1 MPRIREHEF
10 GACAASTVH
19 EKRIDI
25 RWRDGALLDAQLRG
39 SPGGEA
45 RLRYRDKAHRVRV
58 AAGRRVS
65 VDASAF
71 K

>member
-1 MPRIREHEF
+1 
-10 GACAASTVH
+10 
-19 EKRIDI
+19 
-25 RWRDGALLDAQLRG
+25 LLDAQLRG

-45 RLRYRDKAHRVRV
+45 RLRYRDKAHRIRV

-65 VDASAF
+65 LDASAF